1 MKNVLTCVL
10 KIAAGVLLNAQG
22 ASSVVNGT
30 IKKIDAGAKTITIA
44 TANGAE
50 EVVEFS
56 DKTIVHGTA
65 TGAKDAFKGLKEGAE
80 IAAHYTAS
88 GTKKVASE
96 VDNLG
101 TGGLRVVE
109 VPSRRSM
116 RAPRRSRSRR
126 PMAACRCSTSPP
138 QLNRSRQGRAR
149 KPARSACTTRKRV
162 ARRSRTS
169 SRGSNRSSGLPVE
182 GKEQRALGLTV
193 VVVGDEVEAP
203 AAAEARCKNVMPSK
217 LSTVIGGARS
227 MRAMRVVPRRICSVM
242 RFMRTRIVGAQ

>member
-1 MKNVLTCVL
+1 M
-10 KIAAGVLLNAQG
+10 
-22 ASSVVNGT
+22 VNGT

-109 VPSRRSM
+109 GTVSKVDAGAKTVAVKTADGSVQVFDVT
-116 RAPRRSRSRR
+116 AS
-126 PMAACRCSTSPP
+126 AATDLGKGAAKAGKISVHYTEE
-138 QLNRSRQGRAR
+138 GG
-149 KPARSACTTRKRV
+149 KKV
-162 ARRSRTS
+162 AHFFK
-169 SRGSNRSSGLPVE
+169 GL
-182 GKEQRALGLTV
+182 
-193 VVVGDEVEAP
+193 
-203 AAAEARCKNVMPSK
+203 
-217 LSTVIGGARS
+217 
-227 MRAMRVVPRRICSVM
+227 
-242 RFMRTRIVGAQ
+242 